1 MNRLTVEKSVEM
13 IMEDQIHILI
23 NLNGHTAGERNLI
36 FAVHPAPIQVP
47 PPSVGY
53 HHVHCRQVVRTSPV
67 PDCEAGQCLLLP
79 LDPSR
84 EQAGGLRCGKF
95 HMETSNG
102 SGLALTGKMAVHR
115 ATYAYRV

>member
-47 PPSVGY
+47 PNPSATTTSIA
-53 HHVHCRQVVRTSPV
+53 RQVVRTSPV

-79 LDPSR
+79 WDPSR
-84 EQAGGLRCGKF
+84 VQAGGLRCGKF

-102 SGLALTGKMAVHR
+102 S
-115 ATYAYRV
+115 RVSFDRQNG